1 MASPNERARNNVR
14 AGIFVSASILLA
26 LFVTVL
32 LTDAVDKFT
41 RPTAQYTVIFDV
53 HHGVKNLKQGGKVR
67 VGGVDMGVVE
77 SVMPDIEAGKPLERI
92 RVTFSLD
99 RRIQLYKGAKVLV
112 NSALIGADAWL
123 EIIDVGEPAN
133 GAVVEFEGYSGAG
146 ILTQLL
152 GPSNADKA
160 DDIVENIRVMTG
172 DAKSLVARI
181 EDQDWPRWAG
191 EMDIV
196 MDWAGTA
203 PDKID
208 AIFDEA
214 RGMLTDARATV
225 VDNRPQIDAIV
236 ENVNVA
242 SADVREIARRF
253 KDESVDKV
261 NAVLDRG
268 REVMDEAVALLE
280 NVDREFDGWAPDL
293 SDILASGRLAAQQ
306 IKLAMIEV
314 RRSPWKLLYKPENT
328 ELEHELLYEAA
339 RAFAMAVS
347 DLRAASQ
354 STERLLANHS
364 AEIRADPDLQRRVTQ
379 FLGTRIENYEKV
391 QQQLLD
397 VLLADRP

>member
-26 LFVTVL
+26 LFVIVL

-53 HHGVKNLKQGGKVR
+53 HHGVKNLKEGGKVR
-67 VGGVDMGVVE
+67 VGGVGMGVVE

-92 RVTFSLD
+92 RVTFRLD
-99 RRIQLYKGAKVLV
+99 RRIELYNGAQVLV
-112 NSALIGADAWL
+112 TSALIGADAWL
-123 EIIDVGEPAN
+123 EIIDVGDPAK
-133 GAVVEFEGYSGAG
+133 GEVVEFEGYSGAG

-160 DDIVENIRVMTG
+160 DDIVENIRVMTD

-181 EDQDWPRWAG
+181 EDQDWPRWVS

-314 RRSPWKLLYKPENT
+314 RRSPWKLLYKPENA
-328 ELEHELLYEAA
+328 ELQHELLYEAA
-339 RAFAMAVS
+339 RTFAMAVS
-347 DLRAASQ
+347 DLRATSQ
-354 STERLLANHS
+354 TAERLLSNPRI
-364 AEIRADPDLQRRVTQ
+364 ETDPELQRRITQ
-379 FLGTRIENYEKV
+379 FLGTRIENYENA

-397 VLLADRP
+397 VLLSDKP